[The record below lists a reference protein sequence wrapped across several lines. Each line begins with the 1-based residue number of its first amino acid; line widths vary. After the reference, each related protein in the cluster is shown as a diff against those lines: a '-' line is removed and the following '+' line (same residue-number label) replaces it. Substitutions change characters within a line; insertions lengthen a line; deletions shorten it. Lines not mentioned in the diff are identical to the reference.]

1 MPEARTNG
9 LAVATY
15 MLAHTYNTFARKIL
29 AEDTYKEAL
38 IEYKALADKTPDNKK
53 IYEVMADITVEFA
66 EYYWSVPHINK
77 ALDRYWQAESI
88 YKELLPD
95 ESAMAKLRGL
105 YELMIKRY
113 RSMGNDEQ
121 CDRLSNM
128 LQACTHTQ

>member
-1 MPEARTNG
+1 
-9 LAVATY
+9 
-15 MLAHTYNTFARKIL
+15 
-29 AEDTYKEAL
+29 
-38 IEYKALADKTPDNKK
+38 
-53 IYEVMADITVEFA
+53 MADITVEFA